1 MATPTA
7 AALSDGETRAGS
19 RVLSLFESPLNTRVL
34 RAHAGGPKRL
44 TELQRLVGSSAQTT
58 VRAAVAGLCAIGAL
72 SRQSVGGSS
81 HTVTALTGAG
91 EEMLFVAAEVETW
104 LRRCPD
110 GPIAPA
116 GEEARDA
123 VKALGGGWSS
133 ALVRVLANRPFTL
146 TELDGL
152 IPGIS
157 YSSLER
163 RLSWMRTTGQIE
175 PVEKAGR
182 GTPYVVTDWLRYAI
196 APLCAAGR
204 CERRHLE
211 EAGPITAV
219 EVEASFLLAVP
230 LAPLRKSARGSCT
243 LAVQTDPREP
253 GDEEPELA
261 GVTVEVERG
270 RVVACAPEICA
281 EPATWAVGTPE
292 TWLDIV
298 IDGRVEDL
306 RIGGANPQLALD
318 PRHRNAFRPLRR
330 SLTVATHPPRRKRPG
345 AQKIAS
351 QNRNS
356 LTNNEAYA

>member
-1 MATPTA
+1 MATPDA
-7 AALSDGETRAGS
+7 AALSEREIRAGS

-34 RAHAGGPKRL
+34 RAHIDGPKRP
-44 TELQRLVGSSAQTT
+44 TELQRLVGSPAQSS
-58 VRAAVAGLCAIGAL
+58 VRAAVASLCAVGAL
-72 SRQSVGGSS
+72 SKQSVGGSF
-81 HTVTALTGAG
+81 HAATALTDAG
-91 EEMLFVAAEVETW
+91 EDMLFVAAEVEIW

-110 GPIAPA
+110 GPIAA
-116 GEEARDA
+116 DGEEARGA

-133 ALVRVLANRPFTL
+133 ALMCVLANRPFTL

-152 IPGIS
+152 IAEVS

-163 RLSWMRTTGQIE
+163 RVSWMRRTGQIE

-204 CERRHLE
+204 CERRHLGDGS
-211 EAGPITAV
+211 GPITAV

-253 GDEEPELA
+253 EDEEPKLA

-270 RVVACAPEICA
+270 QVLSCAPEICA
-281 EPATWAVGTPE
+281 EPATWAVGAPAA
-292 TWLDIV
+292 WLDVV
-298 IDGRVEDL
+298 IDGRVEEL

-318 PRHRNAFRPLRR
+318 LVSGMHFALFGDR
-330 SLTVATHPPRRKRPG
+330 
-345 AQKIAS
+345 
-351 QNRNS
+351 
-356 LTNNEAYA
+356 